1 MPVFKIPDN
10 KIIFPHPTFANRDG
24 LLGIGGDLSEQRLIL
39 AYQNGIFPWNN
50 EGEPISWYCPV
61 PRLVL
66 YPSEIKISKS
76 MEVLL
81 RRNKFQFTVDQNL
94 KEVIALC
101 GQVNRNGQNG
111 TWIYEELEKSFLSLH
126 LAGFAHS
133 IEVWKEDNLVGG
145 LYGLALGKMFCG
157 ESMFS
162 LVSDAS
168 KFALIVLCK
177 ILKENA
183 FELID
188 CQQDTNHLRSMGAD
202 LMEAEEFFSFLE
214 NNKLHPQIKEFWKKY
229 DQKQTLN

>member
-24 LLGIGGDLSEQRLIL
+24 LLGIGGDLSVQRLIL
-39 AYQNGIFPWNN
+39 AYQNGIFPWSN

-76 MEVLL
+76 MEVVL
-81 RRNKFQFTVDQNL
+81 RRNKFQYTVDQNF
-94 KEVIALC
+94 KEVMGLC

-126 LAGFAHS
+126 LAGFALS
-133 IEVWKEDNLVGG
+133 IAVCNEDSLGG
-145 LYGLALGKMFCG
+145 GYYGFSLGNKFFG
-157 ESMFS
+157 ESIFS

-168 KFALIVLCK
+168 KFALIVLCR
-177 ILKENA
+177 ILKENS

-202 LMEAEEFFSFLE
+202 LMQAEEFFSFLE
-214 NNKLHPQIKEFWKKY
+214 NNKLHPQINEFWKEY
-229 DQKQTLN
+229 NQKQALN